1 MKLSSRARSVLMN
14 VRGDLGRLLRYARND
29 TVLSNPERLQYT
41 SLKFKPIYYTILFT
55 MKPFA
60 VIQTG
65 GKQYLVEE
73 GSTIVVNK
81 IEGKEKDPIT
91 LDSVLLYSVDENITH
106 VGTPMVP
113 GVKVLATINTQG
125 KGEKIRI
132 ARFQAKSRH
141 RRVQGHREAL
151 TELSIQKIAVEKK

>member
-1 MKLSSRARSVLMN
+1 
-14 VRGDLGRLLRYARND
+14 
-29 TVLSNPERLQYT
+29 
-41 SLKFKPIYYTILFT
+41 

-73 GSTIVVNK
+73 GSNVVVNK
-81 IEGKEKDPIT
+81 IEGKEKDLIT

-106 VGTPMVP
+106 VGTPMVS
-113 GVKVLATINTQG
+113 GVKVLAIINTQG

-141 RRVQGHREAL
+141 RRVQGHREVL
-151 TELSIQKIAVEKK
+151 TELSIQKIAVDKK